1 VGAVALTPLSAW
13 EGTKQYDGI
22 VRGVRTTEMLQQVDS
37 PGVVLMAHAFTPAS
51 TYGYALRRYV
61 PVFGVGRHHS
71 RQDDQLVDFSV
82 YQGRTIRVIHTS
94 PFDFESYRPYFDSIE
109 LLTFKQDALTFYAV
123 EGKGF
128 RFEAYK
134 DGVLAEINRRFYGI
148 PAWLPMTGCKFCER
162 LCGQTRCDS
171 TPGAAS
177 SSIASP

>member
-1 VGAVALTPLSAW
+1 MLAATPLQRF
-13 EGTKQYDGI
+13 ENTKYYEGI
-22 VRGVRTTEMLQQVDS
+22 VRAARTDQMLKQVDA
-37 PGVVLMAHAFTPAS
+37 PGVVLMANAFTPAS

-82 YQGRTIRVIHTS
+82 YQGRTIRIIHTS
-94 PFDFESYRPYFDSIE
+94 EFDLESYRPYFDSIK

-128 RFEAYK
+128 RYEAFK
-134 DGVLAEINRRFYGI
+134 DGVLAEINRSFYRI
-148 PAWLPMTGCKFCER
+148 PAWLPMTRCRFCER
-162 LCGQTRCDS
+162 LCGQARCAS